1 GGGVQRGRHQDRRR
15 DARTSRDRSHPLRRR
30 SEVRMTASLAVL
42 AKGHELAETRFKL
55 APEWVAEYVGAVED
69 EAIGALP
76 GRTYP
81 QLARAACSVRVLQ
94 EQAGLPEGAIHVG
107 QELNFSLGSEIGAE
121 LVARTRIA
129 SRGDRQGWTLMGID
143 LNVATD
149 SGEEIMSGRATIT

>member
-1 GGGVQRGRHQDRRR
+1 MNARDPQRSPMDKLLLARSLNLAR
-15 DARTSRDRSHPLRRR
+15 DIGSD
-30 SEVRMTASLAVL
+30 
-42 AKGHELAETRFKL
+42 HELARWIQAYRENRT
-55 APEWVAEYVGAVED
+55 PEWVAEYGGAVED

-81 QLARAACSVRVLQ
+81 PLALAACSVRVLL

-149 SGEEIMSGRATIT
+149 SGEEMMSGRATITFPISGEAGG

>member
-1 GGGVQRGRHQDRRR
+1 
-15 DARTSRDRSHPLRRR
+15 
-30 SEVRMTASLAVL
+30 VL
-42 AKGHELAETRFKL
+42 L
-55 APEWVAEYVGAVED
+55 
-69 EAIGALP
+69 
-76 GRTYP
+76 
-81 QLARAACSVRVLQ
+81 

-149 SGEEIMSGRATIT
+149 SGEEIMSGRATITFPISGEAGG